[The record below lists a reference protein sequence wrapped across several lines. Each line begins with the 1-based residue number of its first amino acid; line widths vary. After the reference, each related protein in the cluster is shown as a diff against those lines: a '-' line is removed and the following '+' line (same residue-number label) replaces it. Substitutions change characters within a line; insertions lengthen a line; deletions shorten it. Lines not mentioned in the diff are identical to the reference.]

1 MKKLLSIL
9 GASTMVISAP
19 LSVVSCKKQKVTTGD
34 EFDYVEL
41 LNQFLAEITL
51 IFEKQIQKS
60 FSEYI
65 WINQDQ
71 LPEDMTIESI
81 RAANENNDFQNHESD
96 FYQKMLSLIRPII
109 PVEQINQEI
118 NESIVNDVNYN
129 PILIDK
135 STPLKNGVEIQEISF
150 IDKTK
155 AVTIGV
161 KFSALVF
168 YKDARGEKTS
178 QTITANVSFNIF
190 EDSETAITAK
200 EMDDAYIELINKDL
214 ANQWT
219 FFSDSGNLE
228 NTSAAIG
235 SGEFITEQFSKELEV
250 LNEINKNVSV
260 VFEDLK
266 MVVNNKMIVNSA
278 RFEPFFNWQNKD
290 ERWKTFYK
298 ALSNDFSAEKEFLE
312 NILNNGD
319 WIQPINLVLMNKD
332 KEKWDPL
339 ANASYEL
346 YTKKDN
352 NSSTYINQYNL
363 AYNLSK
369 NKQINKVIQLQNSD
383 FDLDLKGDFNSIA
396 LFGINV
402 NDLKFKIGIDDF
414 DFSSQTI
421 IARQKTTKNNTME
434 LYNYFMT
441 QAYNFQKSFI
451 NLQETPNLEVKK
463 TAYLKVPKE
472 WDLDSMRNKRILYNY
487 EMDQQL
493 VLANTMS
500 SYINN
505 DLEFSTSIFLDKYNY
520 KKNKYNKYI
529 WINDK
534 NDLFFLDKDVWG
546 EEAMNQI
553 IFTTYYFSDSAN
565 NNLSF
570 DMRQVIENTNWY
582 WDDEEDLLF
591 TLTNVD
597 SSFKFEK

>member
-96 FYQKMLSLIRPII
+96 FYQKMLSSIRPII

-178 QTITANVSFNIF
+178 QTITTRVSFNIF

-200 EMDDAYIELINKDL
+200 EIDDAYIELINKDL

-228 NTSAAIG
+228 NTSASIG
-235 SGEFITEQFSKELEV
+235 NGEFITEQFSKELEV

-260 VFEDLK
+260 IFDDLK
-266 MVVNNKMIVNSA
+266 MVVNNNMIVNSA
-278 RFEPFFNWQNKD
+278 RFEPAFNQERKD
-290 ERWKTFYK
+290 ERWKTLYK
-298 ALSNDFSAEKEFLE
+298 AFFNDSSAEKEFLE

-319 WIQPINLVLMNKD
+319 WVEPKNLILKD
-332 KEKWDPL
+332 KDKKKWDE
-339 ANASYEL
+339 NAKKSYEL

-363 AYNLSK
+363 AYNLSE
-369 NKQINKVIQLQNSD
+369 NKQINKVIQSQNSD
-383 FDLDLKGDFNSIA
+383 FYLDLKEDFNSIA

-402 NDLKFKIGIDDF
+402 NNLKFKIEIDNF

-421 IARQKTTKNNTME
+421 IARQKTTKKNTME
-434 LYNYFMT
+434 LYNDFMT

-451 NLQETPNLEVKK
+451 NLQETPNFQVKK
-463 TAYLKVPKE
+463 TCFLKVPKE

-487 EMDQQL
+487 ELDQQL
-493 VLANTMS
+493 VLANTIS
-500 SYINN
+500 NSFNK
-505 DLEFSTSIFLDKYNY
+505 DLEFSTSIFHNQYNSKKDKYS
-520 KKNKYNKYI
+520 KYI

-534 NDLFFLDKDVWG
+534 NDLFFLDNDPFG
-546 EEAMNQI
+546 REAMNKI

-570 DMRQVIENTNWY
+570 DMNHYIYNTGWG
-582 WDDEEDLLF
+582 WLDEEGMVW

-597 SSFKFEK
+597 SAFKFEE